1 MKGFS
6 LLDLAVVILLL
17 GMVITMIILAA
28 KV

>member
-6 LLDLAVVILLL
+6 LLDASVLILLL